1 MFESICLWSVRSTE
15 MYCSNVCYLRDT
27 STPHGPL
34 QVSSAR
40 PQECDH
46 GQARL
51 DPYLC
56 CYLVHLPGADAASA
70 DLVAV
75 EETEAGCGG
84 QSATAHRDFLPNG
97 VAIPPAGNLPENV
110 RELEV

>member
-1 MFESICLWSVRSTE
+1 
-15 MYCSNVCYLRDT
+15 MYCSSVWYSRDLP
-27 STPHGPL
+27 TPPGPL
-34 QVSSAR
+34 RVSSAC
-40 PQECDH
+40 PQECDQA
-46 GQARL
+46 QARL

-56 CYLVHLPGADAASA
+56 CYLVHLPGAAAASA
-70 DLVAV
+70 DLAAV
-75 EETEAGCGG
+75 GETGAGCAD